1 MTAPV
6 VTAVAA
12 VRAHRRAAGD
22 AIAGLPAAVPLQVD
36 VGRIVVVL
44 LFLSL
49 LLAVALS
56 VVVAVRGVR
65 GYRRTGD
72 RALLYLAVGI
82 VLLSGAPV
90 TLNLALSTATGAGE
104 ATVTTAANLT
114 RLAGLGVIIRAIYR
128 PGGR

>member
-1 MTAPV
+1 MTGPLA
-6 VTAVAA
+6 
-12 VRAHRRAAGD
+12 
-22 AIAGLPAAVPLQVD
+22 LPFPLPLLQLD

-56 VVVAVRGVR
+56 AVVAVRGVR

-72 RALLYLAVGI
+72 RALLFLAVGI

-128 PGGR
+128 PGTGGGGR